1 MSNDKFVK
9 IGQQMWLDLFDT
21 FMTVGKL
28 NDAKTPEQMA
38 AMWAGYL
45 SAAAGSGIAVFG
57 KENIQVILRSVAK
70 AVDEQEVLKPG
81 LKEVGGFDANGE
93 QN

>member
-9 IGQQMWLDLFDT
+9 IGQQMWLDMFGT
-21 FMTVGKL
+21 FMTVGQL

-45 SAAAGSGIAVFG
+45 AAASGSGCQVFG
-57 KENIQVILRSVAK
+57 KENMLVIMRSIMKSV
-70 AVDEQEVLKPG
+70 EEFETLKPE
-81 LKEVGGFDANGE
+81 LKVVK
-93 QN
+93 

>member
-21 FMTVGKL
+21 FMTVGQL

-45 SAAAGSGIAVFG
+45 AATAGSGCQVFG
-57 KENIQVILRSVAK
+57 KDNMLVIMRTIMR
-70 AVDEQEVLKPG
+70 EVEGFEAPKPDLKVV
-81 LKEVGGFDANGE
+81 K
-93 QN
+93 

>member
-9 IGQQMWLDLFDT
+9 IGQQMWLDMLDT

-28 NDAKTPEQMA
+28 NEANTPEQMA

-45 SAAAGSGIAVFG
+45 AAASGSGCAVFG
-57 KENIQVILRSVAK
+57 KENMLVIMRTIMKSVEEHEVPKPDLRVVK
-70 AVDEQEVLKPG
+70 
-81 LKEVGGFDANGE
+81 
-93 QN
+93 

>member
-9 IGQQMWLDLFDT
+9 IGKQMWLDMFDT

-28 NDAKTPEQMA
+28 NEAKTPEQMA

-45 SAAAGSGIAVFG
+45 AAASGSGCAVFG
-57 KENIQVILRSVAK
+57 KENMLVIMRTIMKSVEEHEAPK
-70 AVDEQEVLKPG
+70 PDLK
-81 LKEVGGFDANGE
+81 VVR
-93 QN
+93 